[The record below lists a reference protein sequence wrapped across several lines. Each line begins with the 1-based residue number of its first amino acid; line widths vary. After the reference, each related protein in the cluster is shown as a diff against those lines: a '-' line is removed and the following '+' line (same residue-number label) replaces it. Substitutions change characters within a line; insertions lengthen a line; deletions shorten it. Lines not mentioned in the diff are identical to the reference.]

1 MSLSPNV
8 KTNIK
13 NKNNKTII
21 QDVRLNISTNNL
33 NTSLSSSKN
42 NSNSPNNDGWTQQA
56 EKRNHSSSSEPSSPT
71 QNSIRHK
78 KLFISRNRFE
88 VLSQTESIEV
98 DTITPN
104 PDSDV
109 NNSEAHTSQV
119 KSAFLPPPIIV
130 KGIKDFVS
138 MRSELIDL
146 VGPDNFTFKS
156 SINSL
161 KVQTKNPETYRAII
175 HFLKGAEAEFHT
187 YQMQEDKAFRIV
199 IRNLHPTTNTAEIRT
214 ALNEIG
220 FQVRQVTNVL
230 HKTTKL
236 ELPIFFVDLEP
247 SELNKDIFHISHI
260 LHTKVKIEEPYKKR
274 NLVQCLNCQ
283 EYGHTKTYCAHS
295 PRCVRCAEHHTTS
308 ACLKSR
314 NLPAKCALCQGDHPA
329 NYKGCQ
335 IHKELQKTSQPKLKN
350 HPTNFNQQP
359 IQSKN
364 LSEGLFG
371 GIQPFV
377 LSK

>member
-1 MSLSPNV
+1 M
-8 KTNIK
+8 
-13 NKNNKTII
+13 
-21 QDVRLNISTNNL
+21 
-33 NTSLSSSKN
+33 
-42 NSNSPNNDGWTQQA
+42 
-56 EKRNHSSSSEPSSPT
+56 
-71 QNSIRHK
+71 
-78 KLFISRNRFE
+78 
-88 VLSQTESIEV
+88 LSQTESIEV

-199 IRNLHPTTNTAEIRT
+199 IRNLHPTTNTGEIRT

-236 ELPIFFVDLEP
+236 KLPIFFVDLEP

-274 NLVQCLNCQ
+274 NLVRCLNCQ
-283 EYGHTKTYCAHS
+283 ENGHTKTYCAHS

-314 NLPAKCALCQGDHPA
+314 NLPAKCALCQGEHPA

-335 IHKELQKTSQPKLKN
+335 IHKELQKRRNPNSKTI
-350 HPTNFNQQP
+350 QP
-359 IQSKN
+359 ISINSPSNPKISVKVSSAEFNPSSSQNRTYANVTSNQEPLKSDNNNQLDTGTISSKFISDFQALIN
-364 LSEGLFG
+364 PLLSLLTTALAKLAA
-371 GIQPFV
+371 QND
-377 LSK
+377 K